1 MEVILLER
9 VEKLGQMGDVV
20 RVKPGFARNYLLPEK
35 KALRATKE
43 NIAYFETQRT
53 QLEAVNLDRRKE
65 AETVGQKLDGLDVTL
80 IRQAGDTGQL
90 YGSVTTRDIADAL
103 IEAGVAK
110 VYVGCRDPHPF
121 VAGGGIRRLRRAGIE
136 VETGVLEDAC
146 REVHRG
152 FLSVVDRGRPFVTL
166 KLATSLDGRIATA
179 TATESGGRLW
189 RWRHVSGLRRNERH
203 LGGGAV
209 RQRAG
214 SGRIDGGGLGGS
226 DAYDVFL

>member
-1 MEVILLER
+1 M
-9 VEKLGQMGDVV
+9 EKLGQMGDVV

-103 IEAGVAK
+103 IEAGFTVARRQIDLNQLIKTLGITDVAVALHPEVK
-110 VYVGCRDPHPF
+110 VTVHVNVARSEDEAARQRRGEVINAVGETVESEEEAEMAEKPESGSL
-121 VAGGGIRRLRRAGIE
+121 A
-136 VETGVLEDAC
+136 VETPSE
-146 REVHRG
+146 
-152 FLSVVDRGRPFVTL
+152 
-166 KLATSLDGRIATA
+166 
-179 TATESGGRLW
+179 
-189 RWRHVSGLRRNERH
+189 
-203 LGGGAV
+203 
-209 RQRAG
+209 
-214 SGRIDGGGLGGS
+214 
-226 DAYDVFL
+226 

>member
-103 IEAGVAK
+103 IEAGFTVARRQIDLNQLIK
-110 VYVGCRDPHPF
+110 TLGITA
-121 VAGGGIRRLRRAGIE
+121 VAVALQPE
-136 VETGVLEDAC
+136 VQ
-146 REVHRG
+146 
-152 FLSVVDRGRPFVTL
+152 VT
-166 KLATSLDGRIATA
+166 
-179 TATESGGRLW
+179 
-189 RWRHVSGLRRNERH
+189 
-203 LGGGAV
+203 
-209 RQRAG
+209 
-214 SGRIDGGGLGGS
+214 
-226 DAYDVFL
+226 